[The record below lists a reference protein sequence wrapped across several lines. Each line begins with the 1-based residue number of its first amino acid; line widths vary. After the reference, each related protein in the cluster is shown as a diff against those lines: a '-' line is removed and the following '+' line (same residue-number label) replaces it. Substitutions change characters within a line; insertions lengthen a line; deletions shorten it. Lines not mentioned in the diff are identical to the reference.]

1 MAVFVEGLKNILLH
15 LLGDFNRMICKFLE
29 LKMQN
34 SCTAQESPR
43 KNMICSL

>member
-29 LKMQN
+29 LKI
-34 SCTAQESPR
+34 TVAQH
-43 KNMICSL
+43 KNHLEKI